1 MNESPDRGEPDA
13 RCIAE
18 LVGRGSGWR
27 RPMCWPTSSSRGGTT
42 EPPWSGC
49 PFPQVPQAIVEALTA
64 NGAASAVLPT
74 GVSGSGS
81 DSDSGTIALDH
92 SLDRGRRA
100 LSLLPDTHVCLV
112 REEQV
117 VSDVPEGVHGPRQL
131 WATIAGS

>member
-1 MNESPDRGEPDA
+1 MP
-13 RCIAE
+13 
-18 LVGRGSGWR
+18 V
-27 RPMCWPTSSSRGGTT
+27 
-42 EPPWSGC
+42 
-49 PFPQVPQAIVEALTA
+49 PQVPQAIAEALTA

-112 REEQV
+112 REEREEQV
-117 VSDVPEGVHGPRQL
+117 VSDVPEGVHGPRRL